1 MTRATRGLRPSL
13 SAQSGGGAASL
24 DGVSRRISH
33 HESDNLPAGTDINNT
48 TIVTGHDL
56 TAGAGK
62 KLAIAMKDVGAT
74 GRMWPESVV
83 YVDYFHTGAP
93 SIFLWNHSGAYM
105 QCYLVDAATGA
116 IRFTDHTRNA
126 AYISSSL
133 YQE

>member
-1 MTRATRGLRPSL
+1 MVIIDL
-13 SAQSGGGAASL
+13 GAP
-24 DGVSRRISH
+24 GRISH
-33 HESDNLPAGTDINNT
+33 HESPTLPAGTVINNT
-48 TIVTGHDL
+48 TIITGHDL
-56 TAGAGK
+56 SPGKGK

-116 IRFTDHTRNA
+116 IRFTDHVRA
-126 AYISSSL
+126 ASYISSTL